1 MAYPRTEGDV
11 KMSEWLDVLIILLLC
26 INSIFKD
33 LVISGLLTKLDTL
46 EGKTK

>member
-1 MAYPRTEGDV
+1 MI
-11 KMSEWLDVLIILLLC
+11 EWVDTLIIILLC

-33 LVISGLLTKLDTL
+33 LVIFGLVTKLDTL